1 MANLRTSI
9 EVLFFIKGGQEKMAE
24 VVPLDDLKTMLCI
37 TGTDKDDLL
46 NIIIDNTVKQA
57 RFKLGIK
64 GDTDFP
70 DELSY
75 IPFQVSVRRYN
86 RLKNEGMKSYSQE
99 GESLT
104 FMDDDFDDFIDDM
117 NRYKDLNGIDQGY
130 ARAKWLNP
138 YMQKKGVAK

>member
-1 MANLRTSI
+1 MT
-9 EVLFFIKGGQEKMAE
+9 E
-24 VVPLDDLKTMLCI
+24 VVSLDELKTMLCI
-37 TGTDKDDLL
+37 TGNDKDDLL

-64 GDTDFP
+64 GDTEFP

-117 NRYKDLNGIDQGY
+117 NRYKDVNGIDQGY
-130 ARAKWLNP
+130 AHAKWLNP
-138 YMQKKGVAK
+138 YMQKKGAVK

>member
-1 MANLRTSI
+1 
-9 EVLFFIKGGQEKMAE
+9 MAE
-24 VVPLDDLKTMLCI
+24 VVSLDELKTMLCI
-37 TGTDKDDLL
+37 TGNDRDGLL
-46 NIIIDNTVKQA
+46 NIIINNTVKQA

-64 GDTDFP
+64 GDKDFP
-70 DELSY
+70 EELSY

-104 FMDDDFDDFIDDM
+104 FMDNDFDDFIEDM
-117 NRYKDLNGIDQGY
+117 NRYKDVNGIDQGY
-130 ARAKWLNP
+130 SHAKWLNP